1 MEAVRA
7 PLACVA
13 AMLQCWQA
21 GRICGAG
28 AGRAALTAVG
38 LSWEK
43 TQHSADISKFP
54 RRESGPPA
62 ILSLTSGTPAS
73 RQVRGSLVP
82 RWSMAMD
89 GQP

>member
-43 TQHSADISKFP
+43 TNTLQTSASSPDARAALRPFSP
-54 RRESGPPA
+54 
-62 ILSLTSGTPAS
+62 
-73 RQVRGSLVP
+73 
-82 RWSMAMD
+82 
-89 GQP
+89 